1 MKNKVYIGSTDIDWN
16 GIFTGVTT
24 LAASYLGYRAT
35 TRAGQQAGQGGGGG
49 QTVIYQPAPGMSSTT
64 KALLIGGGILAAG
77 LIVYSLT
84 KKKDGK

>member
-1 MKNKVYIGSTDIDWN
+1 MENKVYLGSTDIDWN

-35 TRAGQQAGQGGGGG
+35 VRAGERSAQGGGG
-49 QTVIYQPAPGMSSTT
+49 QTVVYQPAPSGGSSMTRT
-64 KALLIGGGILAAG
+64 LLIGGGLIAAG
-77 LIVYSLT
+77 LLVYSLT

>member
-1 MKNKVYIGSTDIDWN
+1 MENKVYLGATDIDWN

-35 TRAGQQAGQGGGGG
+35 VGARNRAAQGGGG
-49 QTVIYQPAPGMSSTT
+49 QTVVYQQSPGMSNTT
-64 KALLIGGGILAAG
+64 KTLLIGGGLIAAG
-77 LIVYSLT
+77 LLVYSLT